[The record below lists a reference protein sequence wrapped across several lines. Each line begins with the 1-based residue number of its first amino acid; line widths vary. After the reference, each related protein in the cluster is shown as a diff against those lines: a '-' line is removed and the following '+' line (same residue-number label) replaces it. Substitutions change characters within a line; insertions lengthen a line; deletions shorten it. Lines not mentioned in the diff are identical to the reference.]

1 MLDLGPDEIQILCKR
16 LKTSRIRLE
25 VTTLIATRIATW
37 SHLENLSPTARVELI
52 VQADGIR
59 KAIRFSRFNLACDE
73 ITGLGLSQD
82 WQKIRDTMSA
92 VKADDLNVKAT
103 GPELGELV
111 RQEQIRR
118 IGELG

>member
-1 MLDLGPDEIQILCKR
+1 MDDVFCEIVFAVGDENLLAGNQVTLAFPDRLGPDLGQIG
-16 LKTSRIRLE
+16 
-25 VTTLIATRIATW
+25 A
-37 SHLENLSPTARVELI
+37 
-52 VQADGIR
+52 
-59 KAIRFSRFNLACDE
+59 
-73 ITGLGLSQD
+73 GLGLSQD